1 MGLLAWRGSQGS
13 SQVGWG
19 WWVDSRNKLLKK
31 ELGRRREKK
40 WRRGS
45 NSSGSGSR
53 LLRSSSASDNKSE
66 LRPHAHVD
74 TMNTYVCT

>member
-1 MGLLAWRGSQGS
+1 M
-13 SQVGWG
+13 
-19 WWVDSRNKLLKK
+19 DSRNKLLKK
-31 ELGRRREKK
+31 ELGRRREGEKN

-45 NSSGSGSR
+45 NSGSGSR

-74 TMNTYVCT
+74 TMAS